1 MPWKSEKIY
10 TLDLKHKR
18 KVWYFMGFCCSD
30 WCIKCFLK
38 VIGTLKSYSSFL
50 KSFCYITTATGP
62 FCVNQRPGMLWHL
75 GYIWTTILALTHDK
89 PSLQHL
95 DHIWPPSA
103 LASAVSESLVPE
115 SNPDSLGLAI
125 ALTAWFTRMLN
136 YCFYSTFRYL
146 LVNFHAPAFCFELS
160 YWSDPFAGWGD
171 S

>member
-50 KSFCYITTATGP
+50 KSFCYMTTATGQ
-62 FCVNQRPGMLWHL
+62 FCVNQRPGVLWHL
-75 GYIWTTILALTHDK
+75 GYIWPTILALTHDK
-89 PSLQHL
+89 PSLRL
-95 DHIWPPSA
+95 LGHIWPPSA

-115 SNPDSLGLAI
+115 SNPDSAKMCLFSGLG
-125 ALTAWFTRMLN
+125 
-136 YCFYSTFRYL
+136 YSFDCLIHQNVKL
-146 LVNFHAPAFCFELS
+146 LLLQHIYYNLGT
-160 YWSDPFAGWGD
+160 Y
-171 S
+171 